1 LPAAAAAP
9 PPPATLQ
16 ALAVPAEP
24 ITLPQ
29 PPRRSSGRFAWP
41 AQGRVISPF
50 GSKPGGLQ
58 NDGINIALPKGAPV
72 RAAENG
78 VVAYAG
84 NEIRGFGNLLLI
96 KHDGGWMSAYG
107 HNDQLLVKQGDR
119 VKRGQLVAKAGAT
132 GAVSSPQLHFELRK
146 AGGAVDPLA
155 HLGDD
160 GDPKLSRAELPGGRR
175 DPG

>member
-1 LPAAAAAP
+1 
-9 PPPATLQ
+9 
-16 ALAVPAEP
+16 
-24 ITLPQ
+24 
-29 PPRRSSGRFAWP
+29 
-41 AQGRVISPF
+41 
-50 GSKPGGLQ
+50 LQ

-72 RAAENG
+72 HAAENG

-107 HNDQLLVKQGDR
+107 HNDRLLVKQGDK
-119 VKRGQLVAKAGAT
+119 VKRGQVIARAGAT

-155 HLGDD
+155 YLDDD
-160 GDPKLSRAELPGGRR
+160 GAPKLTRADAGEGRR
-175 DPG
+175 NPG